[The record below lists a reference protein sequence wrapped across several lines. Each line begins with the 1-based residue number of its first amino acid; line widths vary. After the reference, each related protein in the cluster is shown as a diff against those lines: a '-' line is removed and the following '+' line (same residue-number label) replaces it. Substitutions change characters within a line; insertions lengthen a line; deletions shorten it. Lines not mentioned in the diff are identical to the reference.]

1 MAMTEQ
7 EMTAGVEEINAA
19 WKAFERKLLTLVEVM
34 RHPQDRLVLEVGE
47 QVEVPLTGFR
57 MKGGELLTT
66 VGDDEYTENHASG
79 REPIVHR
86 ASMVLRNIV
95 GVPHPQ
101 LLTHRADGPCARLS
115 EVLGLAWTGGP
126 RPTPDVYVETDREA
140 LVDIVED
147 ALNGVYDVG
156 RDEDDDL
163 FVEHLGQRVWV
174 QVLPDA
180 PAIVI
185 STRVAHGARSR
196 RQAAVEA
203 GILNRSNAWV
213 WWQVIGRDIVQT
225 ATVEAMPFAPHH
237 LMTTMEVFLDAMKT
251 RDDLALRVGGEVA

>member
-1 MAMTEQ
+1 M
-7 EMTAGVEEINAA
+7 
-19 WKAFERKLLTLVEVM
+19 
-34 RHPQDRLVLEVGE
+34 
-47 QVEVPLTGFR
+47 
-57 MKGGELLTT
+57 
-66 VGDDEYTENHASG
+66 
-79 REPIVHR
+79 
-86 ASMVLRNIV
+86 
-95 GVPHPQ
+95 
-101 LLTHRADGPCARLS
+101 
-115 EVLGLAWTGGP
+115 
-126 RPTPDVYVETDREA
+126 
-140 LVDIVED
+140 ED

-196 RQAAVEA
+196 RQAAVEV

-237 LMTTMEVFLDAMKT
+237 LMTTMDVFLDAMKT